1 MKERIAIKMA
11 YVGGGAGL
19 VLFLVFGLMIGSFIG
34 GVVGLNIAGLLFG
47 MPVGPGIVARM
58 IIAASMIM
66 GVMVTALMSITLFSA
81 VGWLFGKLIEAA
93 GAERAEESSV
103 KTE

>member
-1 MKERIAIKMA
+1 MKEKIAIKMA

-47 MPVGPGIVARM
+47 MPVEPGIVARM
-58 IIAASMIM
+58 IIVASMVL
-66 GVMVTALMSITLFSA
+66 GVMVTALMSITLFSS

-93 GAERAEESSV
+93 GAERVEESSV

>member
-11 YVGGGAGL
+11 YMGGGAGL
-19 VLFLVFGLMIGSFIG
+19 VLFLVFGLMFGSFIG
-34 GVVGLNIAGLLFG
+34 GVVGLNISGLLFG
-47 MPVGPGIVARM
+47 IPVEPGIISRM
-58 IIAASMIM
+58 IIAASMIL
-66 GVMVTALMSITLFSA
+66 GVMVTALVSVTLFSA

-93 GAERAEESSV
+93 GAERVEESSV

>member
-1 MKERIAIKMA
+1 MKEKIAIKMA
-11 YVGGGAGL
+11 YVGGGASL

-47 MPVGPGIVARM
+47 MPVEPGIVARM
-58 IIAASMIM
+58 IIVASTIM

-93 GAERAEESSV
+93 GAERVEESSV

>member
-1 MKERIAIKMA
+1 MKEKIAIKMA
-11 YVGGGAGL
+11 YVGGGASL

-47 MPVGPGIVARM
+47 
-58 IIAASMIM
+58 
-66 GVMVTALMSITLFSA
+66 
-81 VGWLFGKLIEAA
+81 KLIAAA
-93 GAERAEESSV
+93 GAERVEESSV